1 MAQEGTPAYRAPEV
15 IRGETYSF
23 KVHLPNHSYFEKT
36 IYRQDKLLAL
46 YSNGIRCYNKFYFGQ
61 KADVFSLGI
70 TLYALVTGGRHPF
83 DDYDFKSEMDR
94 VVAEVINCLMF

>member
-1 MAQEGTPAYRAPEV
+1 MAL
-15 IRGETYSF
+15 F
-23 KVHLPNHSYFEKT
+23 
-36 IYRQDKLLAL
+36 
-46 YSNGIRCYNKFYFGQ
+46 RCYNKFYFGQ

-94 VVAEVINCLMF
+94 VVAEVIHCLNDLNK

>member
-1 MAQEGTPAYRAPEV
+1 MALV
-15 IRGETYSF
+15 
-23 KVHLPNHSYFEKT
+23 
-36 IYRQDKLLAL
+36 
-46 YSNGIRCYNKFYFGQ
+46 RCYNKLYFGQ

-94 VVAEVINCLMF
+94 VVAEVINCLMFWRNSCRLFILH

>member
-1 MAQEGTPAYRAPEV
+1 MGRLTHLRYIYQIIVILKRQFTDQINYWLYTVMALV
-15 IRGETYSF
+15 
-23 KVHLPNHSYFEKT
+23 
-36 IYRQDKLLAL
+36 
-46 YSNGIRCYNKFYFGQ
+46 RCYNKFYFRQ

-94 VVAEVINCLMF
+94 VVAEVIHCLNVLNK

>member
-1 MAQEGTPAYRAPEV
+1 MLQQV
-15 IRGETYSF
+15 
-23 KVHLPNHSYFEKT
+23 
-36 IYRQDKLLAL
+36 
-46 YSNGIRCYNKFYFGQ
+46 YFGQ

-94 VVAEVINCLMF
+94 VVAEVIHCLNVLNK